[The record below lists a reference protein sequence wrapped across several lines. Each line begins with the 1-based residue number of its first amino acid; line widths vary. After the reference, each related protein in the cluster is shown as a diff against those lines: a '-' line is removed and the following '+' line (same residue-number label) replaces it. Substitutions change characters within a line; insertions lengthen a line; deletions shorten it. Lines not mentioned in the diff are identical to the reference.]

1 MWREISALQEGY
13 SVRKLCNHMS
23 KKQLLVTTSVLMLF
37 TAIVIIGLNLSFLTN
52 FQSVVLLTT
61 FIIVY
66 FAAIVAYIF
75 DLAQV
80 PLYKKSTL
88 SGKTRS
94 LTPAEVAQARG
105 WTIEKFL
112 RVRGVIPDWEVGRA
126 MGDAAA
132 ELELLRRNA
141 DHAQA
146 AGVAPELMDKVR
158 KEVNDAFEVLW
169 RRAGRIGS
177 IAEQRV
183 ARREQ
188 RKDLPAV
195 VQYEFD
201 SIAEKLSRE
210 VEKLQQLLHTARQTR
225 EWVAGL
231 TLAGEGFEAAEIGLA
246 SLIEATRELEEIYNL
261 SENN

>member
-1 MWREISALQEGY
+1 MVGWKSSTVRVLCQE
-13 SVRKLCNHMS
+13 VFNIMS
-23 KKQLLVTTSVLMLF
+23 KKQLLVTTSVLILF
-37 TAIVIIGLNLSFLTN
+37 TVIVIIGLNLSLLTN

-61 FIIVY
+61 LIVAY
-66 FAAIVAYIF
+66 FAAIVAYVF
-75 DLAQV
+75 DVAKIPV
-80 PLYKKSTL
+80 YKKSSL
-88 SGKTRS
+88 NGKTRN
-94 LTPAEVAQARG
+94 LTPSEVAQARG

-146 AGVAPELMDKVR
+146 AGVSAELMDKVR
-158 KEVNDAFEVLW
+158 KEVSDAFDVLW

-188 RKDLPAV
+188 RKDLPGV
-195 VQYEFD
+195 VRYEFD

-210 VEKLQQLLHTARQTR
+210 VEKLQQLVQTARQTR

-246 SLIEATRELEEIYNL
+246 SLIEATRELEEIYYLHEKN
-261 SENN
+261 